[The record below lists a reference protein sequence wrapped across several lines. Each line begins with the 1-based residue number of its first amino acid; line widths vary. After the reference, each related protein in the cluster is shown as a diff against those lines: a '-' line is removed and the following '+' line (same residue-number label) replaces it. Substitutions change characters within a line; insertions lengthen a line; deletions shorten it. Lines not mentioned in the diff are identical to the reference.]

1 MFHIPMNLK
10 SQLNILKQNILAL
23 MLQNDI
29 EPMYSQLMYDD
40 MFIYT
45 AQAAFRAISFFQF
58 FMTYRACL
66 SYWMFTKI

>member
-1 MFHIPMNLK
+1 MNLK
-10 SQLNILKQNILAL
+10 SKLNILKQKIVAL

-45 AQAAFRAISFFQF
+45 AQTTFSAISFFQF
-58 FMTYRACL
+58 FKTYRACL
-66 SYWMFTKI
+66 SYWTFTKI